1 MLVTTNIERKCA
13 LLASSRC
20 RPTEGGQGMWQCG
33 FRVLGNDEATQ
44 RVRPHTI
51 TYEGR
56 MGIEMAKNLKLLLS
70 LVMACQVGMVLPA
83 SSQSN
88 PPIGTANTVGSVS
101 NFNAN
106 NLSSSNAAQS
116 SSSSP
121 SSSPGILLPRGGTAT
136 TSNSTIVVC
145 DDPGAPFPNVV
156 DVCSLK

>member
-1 MLVTTNIERKCA
+1 
-13 LLASSRC
+13 
-20 RPTEGGQGMWQCG
+20 
-33 FRVLGNDEATQ
+33 
-44 RVRPHTI
+44 
-51 TYEGR
+51 
-56 MGIEMAKNLKLLLS
+56 MGIEMAKNLKLLLP

-88 PPIGTANTVGSVS
+88 QPIGTANTVGSVS
-101 NFNAN
+101 NSNAN
-106 NLSSSNAAQS
+106 ITSTTNGAQS

-121 SSSPGILLPRGGTAT
+121 GSSTVILLPRGGTAT